1 VSARD
6 RIVVAVLAGFVAL
19 AAFWFVGVAPKRK
32 QIAVADG
39 QIAAQQQRL
48 QKAQTVLAGAQ
59 DAKRAY
65 PANSTEVARLGKAVP
80 ADDNVASLVYEL
92 QGLAHGAKITFRSL
106 KLNATPNSA
115 TASAGASSATGSAA
129 AGTSSTST
137 SGSTATAAPATQVAA
152 SQLPPGAVVGTAG
165 LATLPFTFTF
175 EGSYLDMQRF
185 VARVNRFVAVAGK
198 DITVTGRLL
207 SVDGISLTPSPDAP
221 SQVKATIAATAYIAP
236 QTDAGTATGT
246 DTGTGTG
253 TGTTG
258 SGTTPATGTAT
269 APAAG
274 TTSNST
280 SAVTA
285 APAGS

>member
-39 QIAAQQQRL
+39 EIAAQQQRL
-48 QKAQTVLAGAQ
+48 QKAETVLAAAQ

-65 PANSTEVARLGKAVP
+65 PANSAEVARLGKAVP
-80 ADDNVASLVYEL
+80 ADDNIASLVYEL

-106 KLNATPNSA
+106 KLNATPNGA
-115 TASAGASSATGSAA
+115 TASAGASSAAGSAPS
-129 AGTSSTST
+129 GSSSTGT
-137 SGSTATAAPATQVAA
+137 SGSAATAAPATQVAA

-185 VARVNRFVAVAGK
+185 VARVNRFVAVDGR
-198 DITVTGRLL
+198 DLTVTGRLL
-207 SVDGISLTPSPDAP
+207 SVDGVSLTPSPDAP

-236 QTDAGTATGT
+236 QTGAGSATGA
-246 DTGTGTG
+246 DAGTG

-258 SGTTPATGTAT
+258 SGTTPAPGTAT

-274 TTSNST
+274 ASSNST

>member
-6 RIVVAVLAGFVAL
+6 RIVVAVLAGVVAL
-19 AAFWFVGVAPKRK
+19 AAFWFFGLAPKRK
-32 QIAVADG
+32 QIAAADG
-39 QIAAQQQRL
+39 EIAAQQQRL
-48 QKAQTVLAGAQ
+48 QKAQAVLAGAQ
-59 DAKRAY
+59 QAKQAY
-65 PANSTEVARLGKAVP
+65 PANSAEVARLGTAVP

-92 QGLAHGAKITFRSL
+92 QGVARGAKIAFRSI
-106 KLNATPNSA
+106 KLNGSTSNATTP
-115 TASAGASSATGSAA
+115 AGGAAAPSATGST
-129 AGTSSTST
+129 GTSTT
-137 SGSTATAAPATQVAA
+137 GTAAPATQVAA

-175 EGSYLDMQRF
+175 QGSYLDMQHF
-185 VARVNRFVAVAGK
+185 VDRVNRFVAVKGQ

-207 SVDGISLTPSPDAP
+207 TVDGIALTPSANDPG
-221 SQVKATIAATAYIAP
+221 QVKATIAATAYLAP
-236 QTDAGTATGT
+236 QAGVGDASATGAAAGTTGT
-246 DTGTGTG
+246 APTG
-253 TGTTG
+253 TGTT
-258 SGTTPATGTAT
+258 T

>member
-6 RIVVAVLAGFVAL
+6 RIVVAVLAGFLAL
-19 AAFWFVGVAPKRK
+19 AAFWFLGVAPKRK
-32 QIAVADG
+32 QIAAADG
-39 QIAAQQQRL
+39 EIAAQQQRL
-48 QKAQTVLAGAQ
+48 QKAQTVLAGAEE
-59 DAKRAY
+59 ARRAY
-65 PANSTEVARLGKAVP
+65 PSNSAEVARLGKAVP

-115 TASAGASSATGSAA
+115 TASAGAGSAA

-137 SGSTATAAPATQVAA
+137 SGSTGTAGPATQVAA

-175 EGSYLDMQRF
+175 EGSYLDMQHF
-185 VARVNRFVAVAGK
+185 VARVNRFVAVNGK
-198 DITVTGRLL
+198 DVAVTGRLL
-207 SVDGISLTPSPDAP
+207 SVDGISLAPSPDAP

-236 QTDAGTATGT
+236 QTGAGTATGT
-246 DTGTGTG
+246 DAG
-253 TGTTG
+253 TGTTD
-258 SGTTPATGTAT
+258 SGATPATGTAT

-274 TTSNST
+274 TPSNST
-280 SAVTA
+280 SALTA
-285 APAGS
+285 APGS

>member
-6 RIVVAVLAGFVAL
+6 RIVVAVLAGVVAL
-19 AAFWFVGVAPKRK
+19 AAFWFLGLAPKRK
-32 QIAVADG
+32 QIAAADA
-39 QIAAQQQRL
+39 QIAAQTQRL
-48 QKAQTVLAGAQ
+48 QKAEVVLAGAQ
-59 DAKRAY
+59 QAKQAY
-65 PANSTEVARLGKAVP
+65 PANSAEVARLGAAVP

-92 QGLAHGAKITFRSL
+92 QGVARGAKIAFRSI
-106 KLNATPNSA
+106 KLNGGTSSA
-115 TASAGASSATGSAA
+115 APPAGGAAAPSATG
-129 AGTSSTST
+129 TSPT
-137 SGSTATAAPATQVAA
+137 GTAAPATQVAA

-175 EGSYLDMQRF
+175 QGSYLDMQRF
-185 VARVNRFVAVAGK
+185 VDRVNRFVAVKGH
-198 DITVTGRLL
+198 DIAVTGRLL
-207 SVDGISLTPSPDAP
+207 TVDGIALTPSANDPG
-221 SQVKATIAATAYIAP
+221 QVKATMAATAYLAP
-236 QTDAGTATGT
+236 QAGDASATATPTGTAA
-246 DTGTGTG
+246 TG

-258 SGTTPATGTAT
+258 A

>member
-6 RIVVAVLAGFVAL
+6 RIVVAVLAGLVAV
-19 AAFWFVGVAPKRK
+19 AGFWFFGVAPKRK

-39 QIAAQQQRL
+39 EIAAQQQRL
-48 QKAQTVLAGAQ
+48 QSAQSVLANAQ
-59 DAKRAY
+59 QAERAF
-65 PANSTEVARLGKAVP
+65 PANSAEVARLGKAVP

-92 QGLAHGAKITFRSL
+92 QGVARGAKITFRAI
-106 KLNATPNSA
+106 KLNGGTSNATTP
-115 TASAGASSATGSAA
+115 ATGSATTA
-129 AGTSSTST
+129 AG
-137 SGSTATAAPATQVAA
+137 GSTAASATGTTGATGTAAPATQVAA

-185 VARVNRFVAVAGK
+185 VARVNRFVAVRGQ

-207 SVDGISLTPSPDAP
+207 TVDGIALTPSADDPG
-221 SQVKATIAATAYIAP
+221 QIKATIAATAYLAP
-236 QTDAGTATGT
+236 QSST
-246 DTGTGTG
+246 

-258 SGTTPATGTAT
+258 TAATGTTADPGAAT

>member
-6 RIVVAVLAGFVAL
+6 RIVVAVLAGVVAL
-19 AAFWFVGVAPKRK
+19 AAFWFLGLAPKRK
-32 QIAVADG
+32 QIAAADG
-39 QIAAQQQRL
+39 QIAAQQERL
-48 QKAQTVLAGAQ
+48 QKAQAVLAGAQ
-59 DAKRAY
+59 QAKQAY
-65 PANSTEVARLGKAVP
+65 PANSAEVARLGTAVP

-92 QGLAHGAKITFRSL
+92 QGVARGAKIAFRSI
-106 KLNATPNSA
+106 KLNGGTSNATTPA
-115 TASAGASSATGSAA
+115 AGAAASSATGS
-129 AGTSSTST
+129 T
-137 SGSTATAAPATQVAA
+137 GSTGSTGASTTGAAAPATQVAA

-175 EGSYLDMQRF
+175 QGSYLDMQRF
-185 VARVNRFVAVAGK
+185 VDRVNRFVAVKGE

-207 SVDGISLTPSPDAP
+207 TVDGIALTPSPNDP
-221 SQVKATIAATAYIAP
+221 GQVKATIAATAYLAP
-236 QTDAGTATGT
+236 QAGDASATGAPAGTAT
-246 DTGTGTG
+246 TG
-253 TGTTG
+253 TGTT
-258 SGTTPATGTAT
+258 T